1 MKTINARIKEKR
13 MECGLTLYEVAER
26 LGVKEATVQRYESG
40 SIKNIKHETICKLAL
55 IFGCSPE
62 WLMGFD
68 KDKISEVADDIKA
81 GKYCVPTP
89 SKNDIPSDAEY
100 MTDNSTENI
109 ESIRVCDLPTDLQ
122 DIVSIYLALDE
133 KNKRRELARLY
144 AFACELADKE
154 QL

>member
-13 MECGLTLYEVAER
+13 MERGLTLYEVAER

-68 KDKISEVADDIKA
+68 EKPKRKSIEDLYFTTREINLLITFTSNALGFAITNLNHERKKKDCEK
-81 GKYCVPTP
+81 
-89 SKNDIPSDAEY
+89 
-100 MTDNSTENI
+100 I
-109 ESIRVCDLPTDLQ
+109 ESWLNEASRLNTLLQ
-122 DIVSIYLALDE
+122 KLKQWKDQS
-133 KNKRRELARLY
+133 
-144 AFACELADKE
+144 E
-154 QL
+154 QV